1 MKRTAEQVLGIIGAC
16 TGLVISILFFSFIR
30 AIESYISGPLP
41 YMLFM
46 LFVFMHAA
54 ALVLSIMVNRISSN
68 WFGGLL
74 ITFGVL
80 SFPVSILFFFF
91 PSVLY
96 FIAGGL
102 GFRKLKAAAPAGGST
117 AAVQVPSRS
126 EPGYDGSS
134 EQAPNGSE
142 PPKQEPE
149 PEAKPVPPENL
160 GNPDMPESN
169 SEESGME
176 KTNQDDDSF
185 QMPSHWTGETL
196 YSQNEAD
203 VTRENSGTG
212 RKAGDEEKD

>member
-1 MKRTAEQVLGIIGAC
+1 MKRTAEQVIGIIGAC
-16 TGLVISILFFSFIR
+16 TGLVISILVFSFIR
-30 AIESYISGPLP
+30 ALDSYIRGPLP

-102 GFRKLKAAAPAGGST
+102 GFRKLKAAAPDGGSVP
-117 AAVQVPSRS
+117 AVPLPSRS
-126 EPGYDGSS
+126 EPGYENSAR
-134 EQAPNGSE
+134 QAPNGSE
-142 PPKQEPE
+142 LPKQEPKQ
-149 PEAKPVPPENL
+149 EAKPEPPGQLE
-160 GNPDMPESN
+160 NPDMPEAKTEKGRKN
-169 SEESGME
+169 SP
-176 KTNQDDDSF
+176 DDDSF
-185 QMPSHWTGETL
+185 SMPSHWTGET
-196 YSQNEAD
+196 SFSPNEAN
-203 VTRENSGTG
+203 VTGEDPGTG
-212 RKAGDEEKD
+212 RKAGDEGKD